1 MTKECRWKWKTGGG
15 RMLPLLGERKKGVLR
30 ELFLSRKKEMRKCSS
45 DGLDIFSKRGG
56 NVMG

>member
-1 MTKECRWKWKTGGG
+1 
-15 RMLPLLGERKKGVLR
+15 MLPLLGERKKGVLR

-45 DGLDIFSKRGG
+45 DGLDILSKRGG